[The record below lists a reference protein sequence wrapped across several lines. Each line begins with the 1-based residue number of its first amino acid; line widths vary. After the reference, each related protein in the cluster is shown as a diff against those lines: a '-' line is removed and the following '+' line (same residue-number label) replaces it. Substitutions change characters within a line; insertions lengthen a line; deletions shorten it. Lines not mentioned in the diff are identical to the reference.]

1 MYILLLLLCLNF
13 YSNLEFSLCQNV
25 VRVCRRHFIQ
35 ALEKDINSG
44 IRGVYTYKAYGE
56 KRVVFGVFKFGALP
70 TLLPFNLRSDAVWIT
85 FRNIVV
91 METHEK
97 IKIIII
103 LLLSISICHLVVC
116 RPGAFCVYGKT
127 IVIVFTILVL

>member
-1 MYILLLLLCLNF
+1 MPERSTGVSTTLHTSIRKRHKFWYSGCIYI
-13 YSNLEFSLCQNV
+13 QNV
-25 VRVCRRHFIQ
+25 QGKKGRFR
-35 ALEKDINSG
+35 S
-44 IRGVYTYKAYGE
+44 
-56 KRVVFGVFKFGALP
+56 FKFGALP

-103 LLLSISICHLVVC
+103 QLHSISVRHLVVC
-116 RPGAFCVYGKT
+116 KPWA
-127 IVIVFTILVL
+127 IVFTILVLQNIWPTWETIFV

>member
-1 MYILLLLLCLNF
+1 MYILLLILCLNF
-13 YSNLEFSLCQNV
+13 YSNLEFRLCQNV

-44 IRGVYTYKAYGE
+44 IRGCIYIQSVRGKKG
-56 KRVVFGVFKFGALP
+56 RFRSFKFGALP

-97 IKIIII
+97 IKVI
-103 LLLSISICHLVVC
+103 LLLSI
-116 RPGAFCVYGKT
+116 
-127 IVIVFTILVL
+127 IVFVILLSADRGLSVCTKNRL